1 MHESALLH
9 FHRRAHRRLDGATLS
24 LCACVVPTPGCAWRV
39 AYDRVVL
46 PAATTI
52 ELGVDVP
59 LHERA
64 GVVTALSAH
73 GVQTLAMLGV
83 GIPLR
88 DRGEPGSVAAI
99 SDHIN
104 YFGDHPLIGA
114 DLPED
119 GPRFVDMSRA
129 YAPIPEAV
137 LRETALTTGI
147 YAGCTVEFAT
157 DLAHRRLLADLG
169 ADICGPCIVAESLAA
184 AYCGAKVLAF
194 TVEVGADLSMT
205 DLDEQIERAL
215 MAMRTAYALLE
226 KDTRQT

>member
-9 FHRRAHRRLDGATLS
+9 FHQRALVSLEGTTLS
-24 LCACVVPTPGCAWRV
+24 PWACVVPIRGRTWRV
-39 AYDRVVL
+39 AFDRVAL
-46 PAATTI
+46 PAATI

-64 GVVTALSAH
+64 GIVTALGAH
-73 GVQTLAMLGV
+73 GVQTFAVLGV

-88 DRGEPGSVAAI
+88 DRLERGSVAAI
-99 SDHIN
+99 TDHIN

-114 DLPED
+114 DLPREA
-119 GPRFVDMSRA
+119 PRFVDMSRA
-129 YAPIPEAV
+129 YLPIPEPV
-137 LRETALTTGI
+137 LRETGLATGI
-147 YAGCTVEFAT
+147 YAGCTVDYAS

-169 ADICGPCIVAESLAA
+169 ADVCGPCIVAESLAA